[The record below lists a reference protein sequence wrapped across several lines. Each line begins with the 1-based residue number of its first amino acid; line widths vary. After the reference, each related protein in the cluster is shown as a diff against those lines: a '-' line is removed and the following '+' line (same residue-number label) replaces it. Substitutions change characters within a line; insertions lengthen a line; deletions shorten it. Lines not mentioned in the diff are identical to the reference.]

1 MMSTKTN
8 EFLQQVLQSKIK
20 ERHDE
25 LLKNIV
31 EKWGTIG
38 EFTLEEL
45 QNEFPCKIR
54 YLEKENK
61 KRTQKKRIKFMREFY
76 ELCKKNKKE
85 GQCIARTMQEN
96 GQVPPFVYY
105 CKKEK
110 RWIVGTQ
117 CTRMSRNDSDYCG
130 IHQKTLPFG
139 RFDRPIPLDTYER
152 FMYSV

>member
-45 QNEFPCKIR
+45 QNDAEFMNKM
-54 YLEKENK
+54 KESK
-61 KRTQKKRIKFMREFY
+61 
-76 ELCKKNKKE
+76 
-85 GQCIARTMQEN
+85 AAA
-96 GQVPPFVYY
+96 
-105 CKKEK
+105 
-110 RWIVGTQ
+110 
-117 CTRMSRNDSDYCG
+117 
-130 IHQKTLPFG
+130 
-139 RFDRPIPLDTYER
+139 ER
-152 FMYSV
+152 KLN